1 MRHRQRTGVSVLQ
14 TSPSPILET
23 WQNICNRGFGYFK
36 FETRQSVW
44 FHVTSLPKVI
54 SPWFRRESDQK
65 RLLPVVSFII
75 IDTDKGKQADDIRL
89 ESEPSVQLIWRKGD
103 DYVSLATGKKGVILP
118 GYEFGQ
124 SDFFHCEIFPILPG
138 CEDANGIDF
147 VAIPRESFILGKDK
161 AVGDRQVL
169 ADGLVE
175 MFRQPDAYSID
186 EPIVW
191 LKQQLEGFYQSF
203 AFSLSLHTNTQNSL
217 TRLIQERGSTI
228 WLTDKV
234 QKLAVYSPKI
244 QEIIWSK
251 KQEEW
256 ENNSIALDIESDG
269 QRIWEFALW
278 KPGRPLVNLNAGQK
292 LSDEEVRLKFD
303 KSTAGKR
310 VIGHNIKAWDLT
322 ILRQK
327 GCDVDNV
334 DIVDTLEE
342 EMKLCP
348 LRPCYALK
356 TSHKATED
364 AEKVLE
370 LAINQ
375 YQRRDEAPESIRE
388 KANQESDS
396 FFLHSETSL
405 WMQEIK
411 SLLNRKSKTLI
422 IGPSDYAATLMRSP
436 KSQVIQPTATPIF
449 FEEGGEEFFQRYV
462 EDVIKHGYR
471 PIAELAPA
479 ILQQNWTLGEETSIP
494 DIPADVNV
502 VYCTFANYAQINI
515 RKKIE
520 AWGFN
525 KSYLLFPELI
535 PFDSRRL
542 IRNLTSEE
550 ENERINDQGLWTRF
564 DVGRSYVSLERLSL
578 KKEALL
584 REDDDSQGLTHF
596 WLEKTITGR
605 IKLWGCLTEAYFEDH
620 VPKPQYHPIIKANH
634 SAKWFIPV
642 AQRHPG
648 EKYLDCRR
656 IPETPFRADYWH
668 NLLPFISHYC
678 EQPGCIILAVTESEE
693 ISPLYQ
699 LLKELSRTRK
709 IKRDTILS
717 YEESQGNLR
726 RTLRRLTKSKNSILL
741 VPVRLLE
748 KVVWE
753 WQAIS
758 AHLTLLLESLP
769 LPLIPILD
777 LVSDSAPLN
786 SSLSEGE
793 LGENEQNPDGESD
806 NGEDADDESTSA
818 ESENGM
824 TSALS
829 EIKFKPPNPNDTIKA
844 CIPVLRKTALGFA
857 NNSSVH
863 LICLDFHLRSANVKE
878 HNNFWQN
885 DDLKE
890 WRTFPDSLET
900 VKCYFHQ
907 PEPFKLPDEKTWKLA
922 IERVFIPTD
931 CQLSDEQ
938 MNCLRAILPR
948 DDLDHRFISLPTGG
962 GKSVLFQAPALYR
975 GYHTH
980 RLTVVISPLKALIKD
995 QERSLQEKGFINTVD
1010 GLTGDL
1016 TREDIEACY
1025 QRIRTGE
1032 CLLLYTA
1039 PERFRSQSFRE
1050 ALEERFSRDGEPE
1063 YWVFDEAHCLS
1074 LWGLDFRPDYFYAA
1088 GFVTEQRKRGRNAPI
1103 LILSATLTQQVKTD
1117 LETILEL
1124 NRSAS
1129 ADQP

>member
-1 MRHRQRTGVSVLQ
+1 MQSTTPKRYKAIQVKS
-14 TSPSPILET
+14 
-23 WQNICNRGFGYFK
+23 WQNICNRGFGYFE

-44 FHVTSLPKVI
+44 FHVTSLPKAI

-75 IDTDKGKQADDIRL
+75 IDTDKGQQADDIRV
-89 ESEPSVQLIWRKGD
+89 ESEPSLQLIWRKGD

-138 CEDANGIDF
+138 CEDVNGIDF
-147 VAIPRESFILGKDK
+147 LAIPHESFILGKDK
-161 AVGDRQVL
+161 AEAVGDRQVL

-186 EPIVW
+186 DPIVW
-191 LKQQLEGFYQSF
+191 LKQQLEEFNQSF
-203 AFSLSLHTNTQNSL
+203 AFSLSLHANTQNSL
-217 TRLIQERGSTI
+217 TRLLQERYSTI

-234 QKLAVYSPKI
+234 QKLAVYFPKI
-244 QEIIWSK
+244 QKIIWSE

-256 ENNSIALDIESDG
+256 EKNSIALDLESDG
-269 QRIWEFALW
+269 NRIWQFALW
-278 KPGRPLVNLNAGQK
+278 GRGTPLVNLTGQEF
-292 LSDEEVRLKFD
+292 SDEEVRRKFNEF
-303 KSTAGKR
+303 TAGKR
-310 VIGHNIKAWDLT
+310 VIGHNIKVWDLT

-348 LRPCYALK
+348 LRLCYALK
-356 TSHKATED
+356 TSHKAIED

-388 KANQESDS
+388 KAKQESDS
-396 FFLHSETSL
+396 FFLHSETPL

-422 IGPSDYAATLMRSP
+422 IGPSDYAATLMQPP
-436 KSQVIQPTATPIF
+436 KAQVIQPTATPIF
-449 FEEGGEEFFQRYV
+449 FEEGGEELFQRYRD
-462 EDVIKHGYR
+462 DVIKKGYR

-494 DIPADVNV
+494 DIPTHVNV

-515 RKKIE
+515 QKKIE
-520 AWGFN
+520 DWGFN

-535 PFDSRRL
+535 PFDSQRL

-550 ENERINDQGLWTRF
+550 ENERINAQGLWTRF
-564 DVGRSYVSLERLSL
+564 GVGRSYVSLERLGL

-584 REDDDSQGLTHF
+584 KENDDCQGLTHF
-596 WLEKTITGR
+596 WLEKTIKGR

-620 VPKPQYHPIIKANH
+620 VPKRQYHSIIKANH
-634 SAKWFIPV
+634 SAEWFIP
-642 AQRHPG
+642 G
-648 EKYLDCRR
+648 EKSLDCRR
-656 IPETPFRADYWH
+656 IPETPSRADYWH

-693 ISPLYQ
+693 IYPLHQ
-699 LLKELSRTRK
+699 LLEELSRTRK

-717 YEESQGNLR
+717 YEKNQGDLR
-726 RTLRRLTKSKNSILL
+726 RTLRRLTKSENSLLL

-753 WQAIS
+753 WQSVSEMSS

-769 LPLIPILD
+769 LPLVPILD
-777 LVSDSAPLN
+777 LVKSDSAPLN

-793 LGENEQNPDGESD
+793 LGENEQNPDGES
-806 NGEDADDESTSA
+806 NNREDADDESILA
-818 ESENGM
+818 ESENGIP
-824 TSALS
+824 SALS
-829 EIKFKPPNPNDTIKA
+829 EIKVKCPNPTDTIKA
-844 CIPVLRKTALGFA
+844 CIPVLIKTALGFA
-857 NNSSVH
+857 NNSSVR
-863 LICLDFHLRSANVKE
+863 LICLDPRLRSANVKE

-885 DDLKE
+885 DDLNLKE
-890 WRTFPDSLET
+890 GRIFPDTLET
-900 VKCYFHQ
+900 VKSYFHQ
-907 PEPFKLPDEKTWKLA
+907 PEPFKLPDEKTWKPA
-922 IERVFIPTD
+922 IERVFIPAD

-938 MNCLRAILPR
+938 MHHLRAILPR

-975 GYHTH
+975 GYHTN

-1016 TREDIEACY
+1016 TREDIEECY

-1088 GFVTEQRKRGRNAPI
+1088 RFVTEQRKRGRNAPI
-1103 LILSATLTQQVKTD
+1103 LILSATLTQQVRTD
-1117 LETILEL
+1117 LETILKI

>member
-1 MRHRQRTGVSVLQ
+1 M
-14 TSPSPILET
+14 
-23 WQNICNRGFGYFK
+23 
-36 FETRQSVW
+36 
-44 FHVTSLPKVI
+44 
-54 SPWFRRESDQK
+54 
-65 RLLPVVSFII
+65 
-75 IDTDKGKQADDIRL
+75 
-89 ESEPSVQLIWRKGD
+89 
-103 DYVSLATGKKGVILP
+103 P

-161 AVGDRQVL
+161 A
-169 ADGLVE
+169 E
-175 MFRQPDAYSID
+175 
-186 EPIVW
+186 
-191 LKQQLEGFYQSF
+191 
-203 AFSLSLHTNTQNSL
+203 
-217 TRLIQERGSTI
+217 
-228 WLTDKV
+228 
-234 QKLAVYSPKI
+234 AVYFPKI

-256 ENNSIALDIESDG
+256 EKNSIALDLESDG
-269 QRIWEFALW
+269 NRIWQFALLERG
-278 KPGRPLVNLNAGQK
+278 KPPVKLTGHE
-292 LSDEEVRLKFD
+292 LSDEEVRREFD
-303 KSTAGKR
+303 ELTAGKR

-375 YQRRDEAPESIRE
+375 YQRRDEAPETIRE
-388 KANQESDS
+388 KAKQESDS
-396 FFLHSETSL
+396 FFLHSETPL
-405 WMQEIK
+405 WMQAIN
-411 SLLNRKSKTLI
+411 SLLKCKSKTLI
-422 IGPSDYAATLMRSP
+422 IGPSDYAATLMQPP
-436 KSQVIQPTATPIF
+436 KAQVIQPTATPIF

-479 ILQQNWTLGEETSIP
+479 ILRQNWKLGEETSIP

-550 ENERINDQGLWTRF
+550 ENERINAQGLWTRF
-564 DVGRSYVSLERLSL
+564 GVGRSYVSLERLGL

-584 REDDDSQGLTHF
+584 KENDDCQGLTHF
-596 WLEKTITGR
+596 WLEKTIKGR

-620 VPKPQYHPIIKANH
+620 VPKRQYHSIIKANH
-634 SAKWFIPV
+634 SAEWFIP
-642 AQRHPG
+642 G
-648 EKYLDCRR
+648 EKSLDCRR
-656 IPETPFRADYWH
+656 IPETPSRADYWH
-668 NLLPFISHYC
+668 NLLPFISHYCEC

-693 ISPLYQ
+693 ISPLHQ
-699 LLKELSRTRK
+699 LLEELSRTRK

-717 YEESQGNLR
+717 YEKNQGDLR
-726 RTLRRLTKSKNSILL
+726 RTLRRLTKSENSLLL

-753 WQAIS
+753 WQSVSEMSS
-758 AHLTLLLESLP
+758 AKLTILLESLP

-777 LVSDSAPLN
+777 LVKSDSAPLN

-793 LGENEQNPDGESD
+793 LGENEQNPDGES
-806 NGEDADDESTSA
+806 NNREDADDESILA
-818 ESENGM
+818 ESENGIP
-824 TSALS
+824 SALS
-829 EIKFKPPNPNDTIKA
+829 EIKVKCPNPTDTIKA
-844 CIPVLRKTALGFA
+844 CIPVLIKTALGFA
-857 NNSSVH
+857 NNSSVR
-863 LICLDFHLRSANVKE
+863 LICLDPRLRSANVKE

-885 DDLKE
+885 DDLNLKE
-890 WRTFPDSLET
+890 GRTFPDTLET
-900 VKCYFHQ
+900 VKSYFHQ
-907 PEPFKLPDEKTWKLA
+907 PEPFKLPDEKTWKPA
-922 IERVFIPTD
+922 IERVFIPAD

-938 MNCLRAILPR
+938 MHHLRAILPR

-975 GYHTH
+975 GYHTN

-1016 TREDIEACY
+1016 TREDIEECY

-1088 GFVTEQRKRGRNAPI
+1088 RFVTEQRKRGRNAPI
-1103 LILSATLTQQVKTD
+1103 LILSATLTQQVRTD
-1117 LETILEL
+1117 LETILKI